1 MKSLSFSVYD
11 WKWEEYRLN
20 KTKFVAFV
28 YIKSRDRLFRAA
40 LEVHEVARNQ
50 APSSLVF
57 CYL

>member
-1 MKSLSFSVYD
+1 MKSLSFSIYD
-11 WKWEEYRLN
+11 RKQEEYHLN
-20 KTKFVAFV
+20 KTKCVAFM

-50 APSSLVF
+50 APSSLVL